1 MKSYLEIQVPI
12 AYNAPW
18 FEELRS
24 IMAGVPVKW
33 QVGYYH
39 ITIAFLN
46 ETPENVDLCS
56 LLEKHL
62 SNGIAPMLT
71 FDKLDAFTTWGG
83 MHIINLTATNIPAN
97 FLSLTA
103 AIRSDMKDVGC
114 IIESDFLLHV
124 TLGRV
129 NESNITLSN
138 LQKMIGSVSI
148 PPFNLMLEDVD
159 YREFRGK
166 TIYETKLNKKNKL

>member
-12 AYNAPW
+12 AYNTPW

-24 IMAGVPVKW
+24 VMAGVPVKW

-39 ITIAFLN
+39 ITMAFLN
-46 ETPENVDLCS
+46 ETPENVDLCP

-62 SNGIAPMLT
+62 SNAIAPMLT
-71 FDKLDAFTTWGG
+71 FDKLDVFTTWGG
-83 MHIINLTATNIPAN
+83 MHIINLTATKIPET
-97 FLSLTA
+97 FLSLTDS
-103 AIRSDMKDVGC
+103 IRSDMKNVGC

-129 NESNITLSN
+129 NEPNITLSN
-138 LQKMIGSVSI
+138 LQRMITSVSLS
-148 PPFNLMLEDVD
+148 PFNLTLTDVD
-159 YREFRGK
+159 YRVFRGR
-166 TIYETKLNKKNKL
+166 TIYETKLNKRY